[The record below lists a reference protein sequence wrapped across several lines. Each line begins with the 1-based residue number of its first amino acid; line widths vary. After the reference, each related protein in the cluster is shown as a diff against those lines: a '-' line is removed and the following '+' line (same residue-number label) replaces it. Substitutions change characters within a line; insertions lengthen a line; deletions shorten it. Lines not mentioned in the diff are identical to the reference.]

1 VDCATNIQ
9 SVLQE
14 FTPLLSRIAASYE
27 FDASLQEDLLQDISL
42 AVWRALGSFRGD
54 AKLKTFVAKIA
65 HNRCIDHVIKQK
77 STSGKWVELDERDVI
92 DKQNV
97 ADSMQQKRDASL
109 DLLSALHKL
118 AIANRQVI
126 TMQLEGFSYLEIAN
140 VLGISEAAVTKRAAR
155 AKQQL
160 EQWL

>member
-1 VDCATNIQ
+1 MDCATNIQ

-97 ADSMQQKRDASL
+97 ADSIQQKRDASL

>member
-9 SVLQE
+9 AVLQE

-42 AVWRALGSFRGD
+42 AVWRALDSFRGD

-77 STSGKWVELDERDVI
+77 RTTGKWVELDERDIV
-92 DKQNV
+92 DKQSV

-109 DLLSALHKL
+109 DLFSALHKL

>member
-1 VDCATNIQ
+1 MDCATNIQ

>member
-97 ADSMQQKRDASL
+97 ADSIQQKRDASL